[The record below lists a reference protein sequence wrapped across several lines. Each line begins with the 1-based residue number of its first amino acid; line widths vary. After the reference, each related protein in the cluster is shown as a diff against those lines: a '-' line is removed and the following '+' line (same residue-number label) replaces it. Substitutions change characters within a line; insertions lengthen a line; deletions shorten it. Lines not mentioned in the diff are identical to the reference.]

1 MRSPCRRWRRT
12 SARRRSGMPSSR
24 RPTHRGAPPRSL
36 DEPPLDRPAAE
47 LVAVG
52 KLELAEHGADVR
64 LDGLGRDAE
73 LERDLLVEVAAGDE
87 LEHLALARGE
97 LVQLRVDLGG
107 REFPREGVKDEAG
120 EARREDGVAI
130 AHAH

>member
-12 SARRRSGMPSSR
+12 SARRRSAMPSSR
-24 RPTHRGAPPRSL
+24 RPTHRGVPPRSL

-52 KLELAEHGADVR
+52 KLELAEHGADMC
-64 LDGLGRDAE
+64 LDGLGHDAE

-87 LEHLALARGE
+87 LQHLALARRE
-97 LVQLRVDLGG
+97 LVQRRIDL
-107 REFPREGVKDEAG
+107 
-120 EARREDGVAI
+120 
-130 AHAH
+130 